1 MSKVI
6 LFGATGNLGACVAHE
21 LVTQGFEVTC
31 VVRSTGKVD
40 RLPTQI
46 RRVTADATKAND
58 LAGITQGFDV
68 VISCLGKSVSLSDR
82 SKASFYD
89 IDFTA
94 NSLILADGIR
104 AKVGK
109 FVYVSAFHA
118 ERYSHLEY
126 FLVHHEF
133 SERLKA
139 SGLNYSIVKPPA
151 LFSAFK
157 EAADLARKG
166 RLVNIGKGDRKTNPI
181 YEGDLAKVIVS
192 SIKQDH
198 AVVEAGGMEIL
209 TRKQILEIIQEK
221 VKPGKPLRTI
231 PMGLV
236 QKLLPLVKLL
246 NRNQYDKLAF
256 FLEVMQHDVVAPA
269 VGEMRLKDYLTVP
282 H

>member
-6 LFGATGNLGACVAHE
+6 LFGATGNLGTCVAHE
-21 LVTQGFEVTC
+21 LVAQGFDVTC
-31 VVRSTGKVD
+31 VVRNTSKAD
-40 RLPTQI
+40 RLPVKVLT
-46 RRVTADATKAND
+46 VTADVTKATD

-94 NSLILADGIR
+94 NSLILADAVR
-104 AKVGK
+104 SKVNK

-133 SERLKA
+133 SEKLKA

-151 LFSAFK
+151 LFGAFK
-157 EAADLARKG
+157 EAVDLARKG

-181 YEGDLAKVIVS
+181 SEGDLAKVMVA
-192 SIKQDH
+192 SIAQNN
-198 AVVEAGGMEIL
+198 AVVEAGGKEIL
-209 TRKQILEIIQEK
+209 TRKQILEIIQEE
-221 VKPGKPLRTI
+221 VNPGKPLRTI

-236 QKLLPLVKLL
+236 QKVLPLVKLL
-246 NRNQYDKLAF
+246 SRKQYDKLAF
-256 FLEVMQHDVVAPA
+256 FLEVMQHDVIAPP
-269 VGEMRLKDYLTVP
+269 VGEMRLKDYL
-282 H
+282 